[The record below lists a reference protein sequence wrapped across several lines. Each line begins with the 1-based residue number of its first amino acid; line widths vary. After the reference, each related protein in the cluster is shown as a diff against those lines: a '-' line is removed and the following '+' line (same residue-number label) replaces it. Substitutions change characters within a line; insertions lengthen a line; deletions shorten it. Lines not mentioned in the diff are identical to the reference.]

1 MVYSG
6 HTRRKHGGFKV
17 RLLKKETEEKVKELK
32 GTSINY
38 RKHRPSAQLE
48 ISIPKGRNLTPNHG
62 IPGSIVANISWDGL
76 KFANESTK
84 TSITAYDPTS
94 SAIYPIGETE
104 GSGVT
109 SSPEWGVI
117 LPSNELERMKQL
129 LPSQN
134 FLSRTHSGSLLSE
147 SEFLEEQNKL
157 SRKTLTFPVLQP
169 IALGATNSSDDV
181 EDLEEDDSYNDVRIL
196 PWKESKGALV
206 VQVRF
211 ADVLNKLTMFDQV
224 LGDVVIPFSK
234 IAADGKVEGWFQ
246 VLEKG
251 TLRTVEEPELME
263 ENEDE
268 PSTNE
273 NVNETGDENDPEAPE
288 VRPAI
293 YLKAVVK
300 FPNSRLASDID
311 KETSVVVAEQLI
323 RISKAKKENGLGFL
337 GTSINT
343 FNTVTGVRGNI
354 QNIQNQLGDALDK
367 IEMIKNL
374 FNFTVSFLWIFEFS
388 TLKYRLIIPIS
399 VRRNQV

>member
-6 HTRRKHGGFKV
+6 HTRHKHGGFKV

-38 RKHRPSAQLE
+38 QKHRPVAQLE

-62 IPGSIVANISWDGL
+62 IPGSIVANVVWDGL

-134 FLSRTHSGSLLSE
+134 FLSRTHSGSLLYE
-147 SEFLEEQNKL
+147 SDFLEEQNKL
-157 SRKTLTFPVLQP
+157 NRKTLTFPVLQP
-169 IALGATNSSDDV
+169 IALGATKSSVDD
-181 EDLEEDDSYNDVRIL
+181 EDLEEDDSYNDVRVL

-224 LGDVVIPFSK
+224 LGDVVIPFSE

-263 ENEDE
+263 NEDE
-268 PSTNE
+268 ISTNE
-273 NVNETGDENDPEAPE
+273 KMDGTEDENDPEASE

-293 YLKAVVK
+293 YLRAVVK
-300 FPNSRLASDID
+300 FPNSRLANDID

-323 RISKAKKENGLGFL
+323 RISKAKKEIGLGFL

-374 FNFTVSFLWIFEFS
+374 FNFTVCFILIFEFS
-388 TLKYRLIIPIS
+388 TLKYRLILPFS
-399 VRRNQV
+399 VQRNQV